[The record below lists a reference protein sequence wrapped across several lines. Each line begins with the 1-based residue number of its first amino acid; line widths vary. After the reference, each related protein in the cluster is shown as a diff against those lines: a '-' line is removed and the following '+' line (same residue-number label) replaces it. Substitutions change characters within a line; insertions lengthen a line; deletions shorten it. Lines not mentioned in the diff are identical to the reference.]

1 MWVRV
6 KVAIFYIC
14 FCILHSVLLA
24 ITSVGNFALVMAQL
38 YALAMHA
45 CSDFHGE
52 RAVLFLG

>member
-1 MWVRV
+1 MRV